1 MASGETI
8 KVAIIGGGIAG
19 LGLALNLHARGID
32 CEVFESVPEVK
43 EMGVGIT
50 LLPHATRELN
60 ALGVLPRLEAVAIEN
75 FESVFFNRF
84 GQFVYK
90 ELRGRHDGYS
100 TPELGIHRGK
110 LHRILFE
117 TVLERLGA
125 DKVHT
130 GHKCVSVDQT
140 EQHARVTFVLP
151 DGSQRTV
158 QAETAVACDGIN
170 SAVRKQFYPDD
181 KVCFAGIN
189 TWRGVTVHKPILSGK
204 SYMRIGSID
213 TGKMVVYPIVD
224 NIDGQ
229 GNQLI
234 NWMAE
239 IRLPNTAMNDWNKLG
254 SGEDCVQYFKD
265 WQFPWLDVPNLILSA
280 ERVFEYPMVDKDAL
294 PQWSFG
300 RITLMGDAAHP
311 MYPRGSNGSAQGLI
325 DARTLADLLQQHTD
339 VRVALQHYQDS
350 RLPTTAKVVQTN
362 RSTPPDFII
371 MKADELSGDKP
382 FRHIDDLISQEALRA
397 ISDQYKQ
404 VAGFAAKS

>member
-8 KVAIIGGGIAG
+8 KVAIIGGGTAG

-75 FESVFFNRF
+75 LESVFFNRF

-325 DARTLADLLQQHTD
+325 DARTLADLLQQHAD